1 MKKLLNKYVALVF
14 LVATT
19 VSCESTRTAIFD
31 QYSYQRTTELKVETS
46 KLMDKATTAYSKNL
60 VEIDALLLNI
70 EKLSEYEKNKPENEI
85 TFAMWTVL
93 SDQEKNL
100 LGGFFKRWKEKE
112 TLSPAF
118 VTESK
123 KQVLEALDLLIQY
136 EIKKDKDSKDSLID
150 LINLN
155 K

>member
-1 MKKLLNKYVALVF
+1 
-14 LVATT
+14 
-19 VSCESTRTAIFD
+19 
-31 QYSYQRTTELKVETS
+31 
-46 KLMDKATTAYSKNL
+46 
-60 VEIDALLLNI
+60 
-70 EKLSEYEKNKPENEI
+70 
-85 TFAMWTVL
+85 MWTVL

-112 TLSPAF
+112 TLSPTF

-123 KQVLEALDLLIQY
+123 KQVLDALDLLIQY

>member
-1 MKKLLNKYVALVF
+1 MKNLLNKYIAIVF
-14 LVATT
+14 LVVTT

-46 KLMDKATTAYSKNL
+46 KLIDKATTPYSKNT
-60 VEIDALLLNI
+60 VEIEALLLNI
-70 EKLSEYEKNKPENEI
+70 EKLAEYEKNKPDNDI

-112 TLSPAF
+112 TLSPTF

-136 EIKKDKDSKDSLID
+136 EIKKDKTSKDSLLD
-150 LINLN
+150 LINLS